1 MEKQTWKVGNHPSIV
16 VSDTK
21 TKNTNFPVP
30 PNKEESTDDEVE
42 HYGGYFICESIG
54 NIETAK
60 LIAAAPEMLE
70 ALQILI
76 GDIDTAPIKL
86 TTKEKLIIARKAIK
100 KATE

>member
-1 MEKQTWKVGNHPSIV
+1 METKYTEGKWEIIKKGVQLIV
-16 VSDTK
+16 VKESAIISL
-21 TKNTNFPVP
+21 VM
-30 PNKEESTDDEVE
+30 PNHVGIKEAEA
-42 HYGGYFICESIG
+42 
-54 NIETAK
+54 NAK